1 MRRHLSLTLALAGL
15 CAALFAAG
23 CGGSSAVTGPEETA
37 PSTKGAAILQ
47 GAILGAGIGSFS
59 AGAPVRALAGDTGW
73 TVSVVGTA
81 LTADVDEDGRFLL
94 SGAPSGSLR
103 LRIDGPGVSAQVDV
117 TGLVDGQVTS
127 IEVLLTGDRAQV
139 TTAMCTPTAETSFSG
154 VLEKM
159 TGTQLVVSGR
169 TVDASQ
175 NKKVWRGDRYIDL
188 SDLIVGEKVKVIG
201 VVRGDGVV
209 VSEEIAALTSG
220 PGPES
225 ETYVMFSGRVDS
237 VGASSLDFHANPNTS
252 PTPAKYPTLFVK
264 QTIVIV
270 DKATKVKRA
279 DGSVM
284 SASEIKVGQHVTV
297 EGWKRA
303 DGAVRATRIVVGG

>member
-127 IEVLLTGDRAQV
+127 IE
-139 TTAMCTPTAETSFSG
+139 C
-154 VLEKM
+154 
-159 TGTQLVVSGR
+159 VVP
-169 TVDASQ
+169 
-175 NKKVWRGDRYIDL
+175 
-188 SDLIVGEKVKVIG
+188 
-201 VVRGDGVV
+201 
-209 VSEEIAALTSG
+209 G
-220 PGPES
+220 PG
-225 ETYVMFSGRVDS
+225 
-237 VGASSLDFHANPNTS
+237 
-252 PTPAKYPTLFVK
+252 
-264 QTIVIV
+264 Q
-270 DKATKVKRA
+270 
-279 DGSVM
+279 
-284 SASEIKVGQHVTV
+284 
-297 EGWKRA
+297 
-303 DGAVRATRIVVGG
+303 